1 MAINHFIPTVW
12 SESLHQALESRYV
25 GVANC
30 NREYEG
36 EIKNCGAV
44 VKICGVGSVNV
55 GDYTKNTD
63 MNSPQALSD
72 TVCEL
77 TIDQAKYFNF
87 QIDDIDRAQC
97 TPKLMDA
104 AMKVAA
110 SSLASAAD
118 RYVYSLYE
126 GHENTIA
133 VHDLHADSSDIFP
146 YLVKARER
154 LYNGNVYDDT
164 EVVLEVSPKIA
175 SIIFKNKL
183 DLSSSNGELLET
195 GCIGSIMGFKVFVS
209 NGVAVDPIASDQ
221 NVHHCFLRTKRAIA
235 FAEQLSEIEA
245 YRPEQRF
252 ADAVKGLHLYGA
264 KIVYPEELVVL
275 DLYVYTE

>member
-12 SESLHQALESRYV
+12 SESLHQALEGRYV

-44 VKICGVGSVNV
+44 VKICGVGSVDV

-63 MNSPQALSD
+63 MTSPQALSD

-104 AMKVAA
+104 AMRVAA
-110 SSLASAAD
+110 SGLAAAAD
-118 RYVYSLYE
+118 SYVYSLYKD
-126 GHENTIA
+126 HTNTIRA
-133 VHDLHADSSDIFP
+133 HDIHEDSADIFP
-146 YLVKARER
+146 YLVKPR
-154 LYNGNVYDDT
+154 
-164 EVVLEVSPKIA
+164 
-175 SIIFKNKL
+175 
-183 DLSSSNGELLET
+183 
-195 GCIGSIMGFKVFVS
+195 
-209 NGVAVDPIASDQ
+209 
-221 NVHHCFLRTKRAIA
+221 
-235 FAEQLSEIEA
+235 
-245 YRPEQRF
+245 
-252 ADAVKGLHLYGA
+252 
-264 KIVYPEELVVL
+264 
-275 DLYVYTE
+275 